1 MGWRISE
8 RIRAGLCI
16 LVATAWAANVALNML
31 RPSYESDPSI
41 NLAFTAVLGLVLA
54 SGSNKDKENKK

>member
-1 MGWRISE
+1 MND

-16 LVATAWAANVALNML
+16 LVATAWAANVALNMF
-31 RPSYESDPSI
+31 RPTYESDPSI

-54 SGSNKDKENKK
+54 TGSSKDKEPKK